1 MAART
6 SYASEAELL
15 SESDFVVSDGDFLS
29 ETGLLVD
36 ACIAQVRET
45 ARLDDDAVLPP
56 LPVVAPRR
64 EVVMLTKSAMAGS
77 AAGAGV
83 AESGAPGATAGDGL
97 RSDRACATT
106 QLVSRRSGWQAM
118 ASRWALVVCAF
129 VASAFAS
136 AAFLA
141 SPMGKKPVVV
151 HVTEAARAH
160 ASHAVHAVAET
171 AGSITR

>member
-1 MAART
+1 MQARA
-6 SYASEAELL
+6 SYASEVELL
-15 SESDFVVSDGDFLS
+15 SESDIICEDFLS

-56 LPVVAPRR
+56 LPVIAPRR
-64 EVVMLTKSAMAGS
+64 EVVMLSKSEVAGS
-77 AAGAGV
+77 AAGAG
-83 AESGAPGATAGDGL
+83 AGESGASVATAGDGL
-97 RSDRACATT
+97 RTDRVRATT
-106 QLVSRRSGWQAM
+106 RLVSRRSGLHAK

-141 SPMGKKPVVV
+141 SPMGKKPAVV
-151 HVTEAARAH
+151 HATEAARAH
-160 ASHAVHAVAET
+160 ASHAAHAVAET
-171 AGSITR
+171 AGSLTR